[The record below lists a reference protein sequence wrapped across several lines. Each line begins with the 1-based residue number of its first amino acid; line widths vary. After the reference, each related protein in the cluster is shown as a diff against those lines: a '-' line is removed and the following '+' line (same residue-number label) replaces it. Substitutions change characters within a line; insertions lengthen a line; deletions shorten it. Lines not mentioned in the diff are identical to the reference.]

1 MNRYR
6 VALFGTSFA
15 RLVQAPGFQRHPG
28 FDVVAIAGSQLQKTQ
43 RVATE
48 LGIPAAYGDWRE
60 LLERERPD
68 LVSIVTPADLH
79 HPMMLAAIAAG
90 AHVHCEKPT
99 AMNRWQ
105 AFEMRD
111 AAESAGKVAGINH
124 EFRFLPARRLAHE
137 LVQQGGIGRPRRGE
151 ILGRYP
157 LWATPASRGMTW
169 LSDAARGGGILGA
182 LGSHHTD
189 CLRTFF
195 GEPRTALASV
205 RVDQPRRGPTADGGA
220 AGIATADDA
229 FTVHY
234 EFDHGVTAIM
244 DLSAHAPYRFE
255 RYEIH
260 GENASLRWDDS
271 GDTLWRLVV
280 GKEPELLAV
289 PAAHQLERVAGD
301 PPLVAPFRAM
311 VDRLYRAIDSHEP
324 LAPSFAADGVPV
336 QCALDA
342 CRASSAA
349 GARVQVVQESVLAN

>member
-28 FDVVAIAGSQLQKTQ
+28 FEVVAIAGSHREKTQ
-43 RVATE
+43 RVANE
-48 LGIPAAYGDWRE
+48 LGIAAAYSDWRE
-60 LLERERPD
+60 LLEREKPD

-99 AMNRWQ
+99 AMHRWQ

-111 AAESAGKVAGINH
+111 AAVAAGKVAGINH
-124 EFRFLPARRLAHE
+124 EFRFLPARRYAIE
-137 LVQQGGIGRPRRGE
+137 LVEKGGIGRLRRGE

-157 LWATPASRGMTW
+157 LWTTPASRGMTW

-220 AGIATADDA
+220 TGIATADDA

-234 EFDHGVTAIM
+234 EFDHGATAIM

-260 GENASLRWDDS
+260 GEEASLRWDES
-271 GDTLWRLVV
+271 GYALWRLVA
-280 GKEPELLAV
+280 GHEPELLAI
-289 PAAHQLERVAGD
+289 PAVHQIERVEGD
-301 PPLVAPFRAM
+301 PALVAPFRVM
-311 VDRLYRAIDSHEP
+311 VDRLHGAIDSREP
-324 LAPSFAADGVPV
+324 LTPSFAQDAVPV

-349 GARVQVVQESVLAN
+349 GTRVQVIQESLLAS